1 MERRRMIDG
10 LNDNV
15 KLLVVKMYNYI
26 YVGLCLYIVYLT
38 FSKFDTA
45 SDFPPI
51 VFVFGDFSNIRSA
64 AKNKKVNV

>member
-1 MERRRMIDG
+1 MERRRVIDG

-26 YVGLCLYIVYLT
+26 YIVYLT

>member
-10 LNDNV
+10 LNNNV
-15 KLLVVKMYNYI
+15 EFLVVKMYNYI
-26 YVGLCLYIVYLT
+26 YIVYLT